1 MQEEKTGMKLECGQ
15 GRNEKEQR
23 KTRKDKLGWTV
34 AAFQQHFFGIG
45 VHDPYISLCLQRLPG
60 EQGACSPPAE
70 LNSNLGPPFWP
81 SFPSLGLP
89 SSSNLQCVQS
99 LTFPQQ
105 NLPIRKR
112 S

>member
-15 GRNEKEQR
+15 GRNQKEQR